1 MARDAFRPRTA
12 EFFTVGEPLILICVN
27 VSFDEGRDIYDAT
40 RWAWKID
47 AERAGQRSLVLAH
60 NRGLVVAAY
69 GAEKWVPA
77 TTDNFPGHPGLPG
90 RWGFIGRPA
99 EDEVWQQYVGKRVP
113 DEYRTKGAAN
123 PTRYCPT

>member
-12 EFFTVGEPLILICVN
+12 EFFTVGELLILICVN

-40 RWAWKID
+40 RYAWRVD
-47 AERAGQRSLVLAH
+47 PQRAEQRLVLTH

-69 GAEKWVPA
+69 RAEKWVPA

-123 PTRYCPT
+123 PTRYCPM